1 MPAPGIAD
9 GAIVTRF
16 GLLLGL
22 LAARRRLGAGFRFAV
37 RGCIEC
43 CVSAAAAASARA
55 LAVVLRVLCRFV
67 TAAVETIAFLFA
79 CMPFAADMLR
89 LS

>member
-22 LAARRRLGAGFRFAV
+22 LAARRRLGAGFRIV
-37 RGCIEC
+37 VGECSEC
-43 CVSAAAAASARA
+43 CVPAAAAASARA

-67 TAAVETIAFLFA
+67 TAAAGSVTLFA
-79 CMPFAADMLR
+79 FMLFAADVLK